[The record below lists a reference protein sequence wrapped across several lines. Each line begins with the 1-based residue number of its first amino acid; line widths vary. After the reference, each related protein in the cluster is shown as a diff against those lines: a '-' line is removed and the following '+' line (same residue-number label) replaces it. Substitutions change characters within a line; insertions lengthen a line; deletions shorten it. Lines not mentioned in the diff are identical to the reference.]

1 MSLTLNAADARKADN
16 FASVIRESG
25 KYVGTITRAEKLLS
39 KNNVEGVGLS
49 FKTDDGASAN
59 YLDLYTVKPDG
70 SKLRGY
76 SIVQALLCCTRL
88 RNVDEG
94 TINFERWDT
103 DERRMV
109 PATAKGY
116 PSLMGKRI
124 GLILQ
129 KELQT
134 NQNTGEDVER
144 LNIVT
149 VFEANTGLVASEI
162 LDNKTKAE
170 RLEHIVKMIMAN
182 PIRDTRKRA
191 GGGQKPAAPVQ
202 TSTGYGTSQGSAD
215 FDDDIPF

>member
-1 MSLTLNAADARKADN
+1 MSLSLNANDARRADN
-16 FASVIRESG
+16 ISSVIRESG
-25 KYVGTITRAEKLLS
+25 KYIGTLTRAEKLLS
-39 KNNVEGVGLS
+39 KNSVEGVGLS

-59 YLDLYTVKPDG
+59 YLDLYTVKPNG
-70 SKLRGY
+70 EKLRGY
-76 SIVQALLCCTRL
+76 NIVQALLCCTRL
-88 RNVDEG
+88 RNADEG
-94 TINFERWDT
+94 PITFERWDS
-103 DERRMV
+103 EKRQMV
-109 PATAKGY
+109 QATAPGY

-149 VFEANTGLVASEI
+149 VFEASTGLVSTEI

-170 RLEHIVKMIMAN
+170 RIEFLAKWIVSN
-182 PIRDTRKRA
+182 PVRDTRKR
-191 GGGQKPAAPVQ
+191 GPKPTPAAAPQ
-202 TSTGYGTSQGSAD
+202 SGGAD

>member
-1 MSLTLNAADARKADN
+1 MSLTLNANDARKADN

-25 KYVGTITRAEKLLS
+25 LYVGTITRAEKLLS

-49 FKTDDGASAN
+49 FKTDEGASAN
-59 YLDLYTVKPDG
+59 YLDLYTVKPG
-70 SKLRGY
+70 GEKLRGY
-76 SIVQALLCCTRL
+76 NIVQALLCCLRL

-94 TINFERWDT
+94 RITFERWDS

-109 PATAKGY
+109 QITTTGY
-116 PSLMGKRI
+116 PALMGARI
-124 GLILQ
+124 GLALQ

-149 VFEANTGLVASEI
+149 VFDASTRLVASEI
-162 LDNKTKAE
+162 LDGKTKAE
-170 RLEHIVKMIMAN
+170 RIDFIAKMLANN

-191 GGGQKPAAPVQ
+191 SKPPTQTAAN
-202 TSTGYGTSQGSAD
+202 TSHD